1 MLNKKNIFLIAI
13 TYTIFVY
20 VICLISIQSPVSIS
34 INHLDKLV
42 HLAIYFIF
50 TLVWFVY
57 FYKATM
63 GKRIVKSL
71 VKASIFAFCA
81 GVSIE
86 ILQKI
91 LTKNRSADLNDILA
105 NSIGIAIAAVL
116 LYQLQKYNKLNSLK

>member
-1 MLNKKNIFLIAI
+1 
-13 TYTIFVY
+13 
-20 VICLISIQSPVSIS
+20 
-34 INHLDKLV
+34 LDKLV

-71 VKASIFAFCA
+71 VKASFFAFCA

-86 ILQKI
+86 ILQKL